1 MPDNIKNN
9 KRTDD
14 FNKVKKNFKNLL
26 FRMKSTKT
34 WIFIFFVGLLAAVM
48 IYLLTKLI
56 IEKNETAISM
66 TKILGYENKEIA
78 SLYLVSTSIVV
89 VLADLISVVIGT
101 LVMKVA
107 WKMMLFSYSGWFAFK
122 VKPLGYVKMFAFVLI
137 GYLIVMVFDFRRIKK
152 IPMDQALKNVE

>member
-1 MPDNIKNN
+1 
-9 KRTDD
+9 
-14 FNKVKKNFKNLL
+14 
-26 FRMKSTKT
+26 
-34 WIFIFFVGLLAAVM
+34 
-48 IYLLTKLI
+48 
-56 IEKNETAISM
+56 M

-137 GYLIVMVFDFRRIKK
+137 GYLIVMVFDFKRIKK